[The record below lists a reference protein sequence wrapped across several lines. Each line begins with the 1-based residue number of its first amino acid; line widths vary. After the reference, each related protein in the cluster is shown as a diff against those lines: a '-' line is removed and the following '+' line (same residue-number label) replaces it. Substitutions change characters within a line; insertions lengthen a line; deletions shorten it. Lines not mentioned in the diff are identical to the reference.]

1 MPFEAF
7 LTQGKAKPRK
17 ARWLTGTVSLCFHG
31 GLLVAAVAYSFWHVD
46 ELSPPTVTVTFLA
59 ATPPP
64 PPPPPPKKRSSE
76 SKPKPTHEIVQPKV
90 VALVQPKEEPK
101 EEAKDDGEDD
111 GVEGGVAGGV
121 VGGVGEGP
129 AGTPPP
135 PAPPPKPETTGPK
148 MLSGSVG
155 GMQLLTDPMKD
166 PRYRVALP
174 PAFNR
179 PGVRLWALI
188 KICVSKEGDVADVK
202 LVKGMDPTVDPLL
215 REKAMSWKYKP
226 YTIDGRPVPFCY
238 SLRYD
243 HQVQ

>member
-1 MPFEAF
+1 
-7 LTQGKAKPRK
+7 
-17 ARWLTGTVSLCFHG
+17 
-31 GLLVAAVAYSFWHVD
+31 
-46 ELSPPTVTVTFLA
+46 
-59 ATPPP
+59 
-64 PPPPPPKKRSSE
+64 
-76 SKPKPTHEIVQPKV
+76 
-90 VALVQPKEEPK
+90 
-101 EEAKDDGEDD
+101 
-111 GVEGGVAGGV
+111 
-121 VGGVGEGP
+121 
-129 AGTPPP
+129 
-135 PAPPPKPETTGPK
+135 
-148 MLSGSVG
+148 MLSGAVG

-215 REKAMSWKYKP
+215 REKAMSWKYRP